1 MSNLDI
7 ENLMKVIAPDIEM
20 EPSFKKF
27 MERYLEEAFQLE
39 NLEKIS
45 QGNII
50 SITIENFK
58 CIGNAV
64 TIPIRPITLLFGK
77 NSAGKSTVLQ
87 ALSYHYQIWADQDEA
102 DQDKIETPFFNPFL
116 RSFLGIKMSG
126 GYTIDF
132 RNFPSLVHRHELD
145 RKIRIHVEY
154 DNVFK
159 SIDTQNQI
167 PRFSLWQEVVTDWK
181 KGPPYGVS
189 LLFGIRLNGEEMLH
203 FRWKKEE
210 SPDDMVAGSNGEK
223 LVRLKEK
230 EKDFPENFPFKIY
243 VNTNT
248 NYQIWIDFYLDTFRK
263 FSHNSQE
270 SASGVGDS
278 PIRHL
283 GPFREVPP
291 DDYKIPSQG
300 ESRWENGF
308 GAWDTLAQDP
318 EVVKKTNH
326 YIQNI
331 LNLGYIINRRAHN
344 ATDPEQWPRLHD
356 ENNNIDVRL
365 SDIGVGIAQI
375 IPVVVGALEN
385 SCKLFA
391 VEQPELHVHPAI
403 QVVLGDVFIDSIKNS
418 DHPTAQEAYE
428 RYSSRI
434 EKCKQEVL
442 GNIKNIN
449 DPAIEAV
456 LDMIISM
463 IKDQDPL
470 DVEVFLDKI
479 ISMIKHQGSL
489 DVQFKDLFKIKE
501 KYGHN
506 IHVATKEFAR
516 EYIDSTADSN
526 RTMLIETHS
535 EHLLLRLLRRVRE
548 TTRRSR
554 RQTAELE
561 QTAHELTPN
570 DLSVVYVRPTPAG
583 VKFTPL
589 TVTDNGDFDAPW
601 PEGFF
606 DERDSELF

>member
-1 MSNLDI
+1 MSNLNI
-7 ENLMKVIAPDIEM
+7 ENLLEVIAPDIEK
-20 EPSFKKF
+20 EPWINRF
-27 MERYLEEAFQLE
+27 LESWSEEVLQPE
-39 NLEKIS
+39 NLNKARL
-45 QGNII
+45 
-50 SITIENFK
+50 SIKSVTIENFK

-87 ALSYHYQIWADQDEA
+87 ALSYYYQIWADQSGE
-102 DQDKIETPFFNPFL
+102 IENPFL
-116 RSFLGIKMSG
+116 SSFLGINMSG

-132 RNFPSLVHRHELD
+132 RDFPSLVHRHELD
-145 RKIRIHVEY
+145 RKIRIQVEY
-154 DNVFK
+154 DSVFK
-159 SIDTQNQI
+159 SMDTRNQI
-167 PRFSLWQEVVTDWK
+167 PYFSQWQEVVTGWE
-181 KGPPYGVS
+181 KGHPYVVS
-189 LLFGIRLNGEEMLH
+189 LLFGIRLNGEELLH
-203 FRWKKEE
+203 FRWKTEE
-210 SPDDMVAGSNGEK
+210 SSDDMVAGSNGEK

-230 EKDFPENFPFKIY
+230 EEDFPENFSFKIY
-243 VNTNT
+243 VNTN
-248 NYQIWIDFYLDTFRK
+248 YQVWIDLYLDIFRK
-263 FSHNSQE
+263 LSHNSQE
-270 SASGVGDS
+270 SASGVGDN
-278 PIRHL
+278 IRHL
-283 GPFREVPP
+283 GPFREVPQMP
-291 DDYKIPSQG
+291 DKS
-300 ESRWENGF
+300 WEKGF
-308 GAWDTLAQDP
+308 GAWDVLSRDP

-331 LNLGYIINRRAHN
+331 LNLGYSINCREHN
-344 ATDPEQWPRLHD
+344 STDPEQWPSLQD

-375 IPVVVGALEN
+375 IPVVVGALES

-403 QVVLGDVFIDSIKNS
+403 QVALGDVFIDGIKNS
-418 DHPTAQEAYE
+418 DHPTAQEASE

-434 EKCKQEVL
+434 ENCKQEIL
-442 GNIKNIN
+442 DSIKNIN
-449 DPAIEAV
+449 DPAIEAI
-456 LDMIISM
+456 LDMIIGK

-479 ISMIKHQGSL
+479 ISMIKEDSL
-489 DVQFKDLFKIKE
+489 DVQFKALFKIKE
-501 KYGHN
+501 NYGHN

-516 EYIDSTADSN
+516 EYIDSITDSN

-554 RQTAELE
+554 RRQTTDLE
-561 QTAHELTPN
+561 QTTHELTPN